1 MNRYILLILNLFIV
15 GCVSSYPAI
24 KPSTEHLDIEIPS
37 QRVKDANI
45 PPIVTNTYLP
55 PPQPLPREEVYS
67 VVVYDVPIR
76 EMLFAIARDNKLN
89 IDVHPE
95 VKGRVTLNVVE
106 QTLPAI
112 LERLSEQV
120 PIIYSVKNN
129 TLIIKPDWP
138 QLRTYKV
145 DYVNMSRE
153 TQTDVGVASEIG
165 TAGKAATI
173 RSASGGGA
181 NNASNSTGAGGSNN
195 SKTIVKS
202 YSSNQFWKTLVEDI
216 KDLLRETDK
225 EVRVTHNNSETN
237 TKQQQVASNNQ
248 QQDTVSNT
256 AVYNTLFA
264 ATVIAHPETG
274 LISVRATQKQ
284 HEKVQEFL
292 DAVMLSAK
300 RQVLIEATIVEVRL
314 NNRFQAGIDWSKL
327 GRPGGAGFVFS
338 QTLGPQIATSVR
350 IDSINTGSNP
360 GLVAGYFNSNNGFS
374 SSVQLLEQFGST
386 KVLSSPKLMVMNN
399 QTALLKVVDNLVY
412 FTATADLSPAS
423 VNSGALIAVTTTP
436 HTVPV
441 GVVMSVT
448 PQITEQEDVN
458 INVRPNISQ
467 ILTYVRDP
475 SPNLTSN
482 IPSLIP
488 QIRVQEMESLLQVR
502 SGGIAVL
509 GGLMQDQTVKNYDQV
524 PGLSSIPGIGTLF
537 RSRDEQTTKT
547 ELVIFLRPTVIR
559 NASLDEQELARYKQY
574 FPSSLLRLEATS
586 SKH

>member
-1 MNRYILLILNLFIV
+1 LILNLLIV
-15 GCVSSYPAI
+15 GCVSSYPTI
-24 KPSTEHLDIEIPS
+24 KPSTEHLDIDVPS
-37 QRVKDANI
+37 QRLQDTNI
-45 PPIVTNTYLP
+45 PPIVTSTYLP
-55 PPQPLPREEVYS
+55 PPQALQREEVYS
-67 VVVYDVPIR
+67 VVVYDVSIR

-120 PIIYSVKNN
+120 PIIYNVKNN

-173 RSASGGGA
+173 RSSSGGGA
-181 NNASNSTGAGGSNN
+181 NNVSNSTGAGGSNN

-225 EVRVTHNNSETN
+225 EVRVTHNNSESN
-237 TKQQQVASNNQ
+237 TKQQQVASDNP
-248 QQDTVSNT
+248 QQDTVYS
-256 AVYNTLFA
+256 TLFA

-292 DAVMLSAK
+292 EAVMLSAK

-314 NNRFQAGIDWSKL
+314 NKRFQAGIDWSKL
-327 GRPGGAGFVFS
+327 GSPGGAGFVFS

-350 IDSINTGSNP
+350 IDSINAGSNP

-475 SPNLTSN
+475 SPNLTSS

-524 PGLSSIPGIGTLF
+524 PGLGNIPGIGTLF

-574 FPSSLLRLEATS
+574 FPSRVLGLEATS
-586 SKH
+586 LKH